1 VYLAVDYEARV
12 IKLAEVRQNA
22 VTPSPVRFPSAGTDC
37 TRNKLSA
44 STKVAIGLGLVVCLV
59 LMIVTWIFYEKK
71 RRNAIGN
78 WFFHGKWRRN
88 KNREQTAPIS
98 RENKPLTPQASQPG
112 LEVVNFQRSQST
124 GFSPLNQEI
133 SAEGRIADFQRRQ
146 SIGFPPLNQ
155 EISAESRI
163 ADSQRSQSTHFP
175 PPSQER
181 SAEGRMGIYEME
193 SPPANGGHPPPSPGA
208 PGAVPNVRHASVT
221 SQDTL
226 PLHSNQ
232 RWNV

>member
-1 VYLAVDYEARV
+1 V

-78 WFFHGKWRRN
+78 WFFHGRWRQN
-88 KNREQTAPIS
+88 KNREQTAPIP
-98 RENKPLTPQASQPG
+98 RENRPLSPQASQPG
-112 LEVVNFQRSQST
+112 LEVVNFQRSQSI
-124 GFSPLNQEI
+124 GFSPLNHEI
-133 SAEGRIADFQRRQ
+133 SAEGRITDFQRSQ

-163 ADSQRSQSTHFP
+163 ADSQRSQSTPFP

-181 SAEGRMGIYEME
+181 SEEGRMGIYEME
-193 SPPANGGHPPPSPGA
+193 SPPANGNHLPPSPRA
-208 PGAVPNVRHASVT
+208 PGAVPDVRHASVT
-221 SQDTL
+221 SQDIL

>member
-1 VYLAVDYEARV
+1 V

-78 WFFHGKWRRN
+78 WFFHGRWRQN
-88 KNREQTAPIS
+88 KNREQTAPIP
-98 RENKPLTPQASQPG
+98 RENRPLSPQASQPG
-112 LEVVNFQRSQST
+112 LEVVNFQRSQSI
-124 GFSPLNQEI
+124 GFSPLNH
-133 SAEGRIADFQRRQ
+133 
-146 SIGFPPLNQ
+146 

-163 ADSQRSQSTHFP
+163 ADSQRSQSTPFP

-181 SAEGRMGIYEME
+181 SEEGRMGIYEME
-193 SPPANGGHPPPSPGA
+193 SPPANGNHLPPSPRA
-208 PGAVPNVRHASVT
+208 PGAVPDVRHASVT
-221 SQDTL
+221 SQDIL

>member
-22 VTPSPVRFPSAGTDC
+22 ATPSPVRFPSAGTDC

-59 LMIVTWIFYEKK
+59 MMIVTWILYGKK
-71 RRNAIGN
+71 RRDAIGN
-78 WFFHGKWRRN
+78 WFFHGKWRQN
-88 KNREQTAPIS
+88 KNREQTAPTP
-98 RENKPLTPQASQPG
+98 RENNPLRPQAPQPG

-124 GFSPLNQEI
+124 RFSPLNQEI
-133 SAEGRIADFQRRQ
+133 SAEGRIADFQRSQ
-146 SIGFPPLNQ
+146 SIGFLPLNQ
-155 EISAESRI
+155 EISAEGRI
-163 ADSQRSQSTHFP
+163 A
-175 PPSQER
+175 
-181 SAEGRMGIYEME
+181 IYEME
-193 SPPANGGHPPPSPGA
+193 SPPANGGHPPPSPRA
-208 PGAVPNVRHASVT
+208 PGAVPDVRHASVT

>member
-22 VTPSPVRFPSAGTDC
+22 ATPSPVRFPSAGTDC

-59 LMIVTWIFYEKK
+59 MMIVTWILYGKK
-71 RRNAIGN
+71 RRDAIGS
-78 WFFHGKWRRN
+78 WFFHGKWRQN
-88 KNREQTAPIS
+88 KNREQTAPTP
-98 RENKPLTPQASQPG
+98 RENNPLRPQAPQPG
-112 LEVVNFQRSQST
+112 LEVVNFQRS
-124 GFSPLNQEI
+124 
-133 SAEGRIADFQRRQ
+133 Q

-175 PPSQER
+175 PPSQEI
-181 SAEGRMGIYEME
+181 SAEGRIGIYEME
-193 SPPANGGHPPPSPGA
+193 SPPANGGHPPPSPRA
-208 PGAVPNVRHASVT
+208 PGAVPDVRHASVT